1 MLTRKQKT
9 KKTLT
14 ARQVDPVR
22 YKRRLSSKYMV
33 DLTAEEV
40 NTLWNGD
47 RKSEKVNKPTLLERL
62 CALAG
67 VTDAMYSRD
76 NDGIYISITE
86 QWDNE
91 DQWGRIG
98 RQINDRLN
106 GGF

>member
-1 MLTRKQKT
+1 MAKS
-9 KKTLT
+9 KKKSDKAVT
-14 ARQVDPVR
+14 ARQVNPTR
-22 YKRRLSSKYMV
+22 YKRRLSSKYKV

-47 RKSEKVNKPTLLERL
+47 RRSQRGGKPTLLHRL

-76 NDGIYISITE
+76 DDGIYISIVDKWDTDE
-86 QWDNE
+86 QWE
-91 DQWGRIG
+91 RIS

-106 GGF
+106 GCF